1 MNEGGRWTYGQDV
14 TGRQQPTSRREPEEL
29 RIGADASQLQ
39 HRSTEAFGIL
49 NLKPSIQEVSQ

>member
-1 MNEGGRWTYGQDV
+1 MNEGGRSTYGQDV
-14 TGRQQPTSRREPEEL
+14 TGRQQPTVRGEL
-29 RIGADASQLQ
+29 EQLRVGVDASQLQ